1 MHHRLYSDVDP
12 GAGCAMDAFFSA
24 ISTPK
29 NLCRELCLTK
39 HVGTLWVGIIPSS
52 SAKSTCY
59 LNLFFFLQG
68 WTVELLLQNTF
79 KGGVMDP
86 KLFVAILALL
96 VQVPLPSQ
104 QQANDFAPWY

>member
-1 MHHRLYSDVDP
+1 MGGYYP
-12 GAGCAMDAFFSA
+12 II
-24 ISTPK
+24 ISKEYVLP
-29 NLCRELCLTK
+29 ES
-39 HVGTLWVGIIPSS
+39 I
-52 SAKSTCY
+52 
-59 LNLFFFLQG
+59 FFLQG